1 MLENLKPRCALAR
14 IPFFEAVEHEH
25 RRVRSSGQKLAYVFR
40 LHPLY
45 VFAGGNA
52 GIDAGAASEAGNDAG
67 AGPAGAAS
75 DTQTLSGDE
84 HELFQ
89 VETNVNCS

>member
-1 MLENLKPRCALAR
+1 MCVVSLVLPSQINITVA
-14 IPFFEAVEHEH
+14 
-25 RRVRSSGQKLAYVFR
+25 
-40 LHPLY
+40 
-45 VFAGGNA
+45 AGGNA

-67 AGPAGAAS
+67 AGPAGEAS

-84 HELFQ
+84 HEQFQ